1 MFERVIAPIRP
12 LLAKSLLTRRDRKNK
27 YNYSYFFG
35 VVILTDIQICSFKFF
50 YYF

>member
-12 LLAKSLLTRRDRKNK
+12 LLAKSLLTRRNRKNK
-27 YNYSYFFG
+27 YRYSGFFG

-50 YYF
+50 LSF